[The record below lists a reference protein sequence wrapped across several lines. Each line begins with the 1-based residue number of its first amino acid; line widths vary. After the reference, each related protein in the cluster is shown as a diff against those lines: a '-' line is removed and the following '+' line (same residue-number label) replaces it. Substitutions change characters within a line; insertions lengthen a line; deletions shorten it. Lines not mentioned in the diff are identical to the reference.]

1 MNEERKQEKK
11 DMQKDSLRRAVLLIC
26 NLVMIL
32 IAGILA
38 VLYSENF
45 RKENSRL
52 QMENFCTAIESMK
65 QLSESYLYTEKGYVD
80 DWAQYITRKNMTMD
94 EALEYIRTA
103 NTQEDRYAHIV
114 DSRYGRFVCE
124 INVYQGW
131 E

>member
-32 IAGILA
+32 IAGISA

-80 DWAQYITRKNMTMD
+80 DLHSN
-94 EALEYIRTA
+94 
-103 NTQEDRYAHIV
+103 AHK
-114 DSRYGRFVCE
+114 
-124 INVYQGW
+124 
-131 E
+131 